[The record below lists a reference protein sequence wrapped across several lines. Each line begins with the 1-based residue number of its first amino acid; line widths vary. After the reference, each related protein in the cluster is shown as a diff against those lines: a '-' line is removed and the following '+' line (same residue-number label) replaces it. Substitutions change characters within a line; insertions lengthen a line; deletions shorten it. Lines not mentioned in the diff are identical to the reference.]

1 MKNQSYICKF
11 YDNFLSL
18 HKTPKQNEEYFIVS
32 IECLKCIQCFFR
44 MLTVIRIM
52 LTCSLFVRINM
63 LRWYLRFVQI
73 QTNTEEDVCLRT
85 WKKVRITKKQLLQG
99 VSNNR
104 EKQLFQ
110 GVLNKSCSS
119 KQIYRRQP
127 RRRAISIMLLHS
139 LIEIALLHGGLL

>member
-63 LRWYLRFVQI
+63 LRWYLRLNFI
-73 QTNTEEDVCLRT
+73 FGTNTNEYRGRCVFAYLEEGKNHEKT
-85 WKKVRITKKQLLQG
+85 A
-99 VSNNR
+99 SNNR